1 MRQNNHRLE
10 VLLGQSLA
18 ACRHPIA
25 AWHRFSI
32 KWRVV
37 TLTAYAA
44 AGYVTTLGLLLVLE
58 RV

>member
-1 MRQNNHRLE
+1 MRVINHPME
-10 VLLGQSLA
+10 VLFGRAFA
-18 ACRHPIA
+18 ACRHPVA

-44 AGYVTTLGLLLVLE
+44 MGYVTMLVVLFALE
-58 RV
+58 R